1 MSNGKAMIILLIVGS
16 VKKTLYRLSQY
27 FPKPINRF
35 GGNVKVDLDLSN
47 YATETD
53 WKEATG
59 VVTSNLAAKSDLASL
74 KTEVDKIDADKLKTA
89 PVDLSKLSNV
99 VKNEVVKKTVYV
111 WLVWCYWYEWIC
123 FKN

>member
-53 WKEATG
+53 
-59 VVTSNLAAKSDLASL
+59 
-74 KTEVDKIDADKLKTA
+74 
-89 PVDLSKLSNV
+89 
-99 VKNEVVKKTVYV
+99 
-111 WLVWCYWYEWIC
+111 
-123 FKN
+123 

>member
-16 VKKTLYRLSQY
+16 IKKTLYRLSQY

-35 GGNVKVDLDLSN
+35 GGNVKIDLDLSN

-74 KTEVDKIDADKLKTA
+74 KTEVNKIDADKLKTA

-99 VKNEVVKKTVYV
+99 VKNEVVKKTVY
-111 WLVWCYWYEWIC
+111 I
-123 FKN
+123 